1 MKHRYYPVLL
11 LAPAIFAAC
20 MKDDDDEAIPAPTP
34 VACGVDGM
42 RLQGAIGSESFCA
55 NASLFADLSIV
66 LTANGISQTGT
77 SLTMELDSV
86 DVGAHAASTDVNRV
100 LYTDQLGL
108 PWNSSNAAPATV
120 HITSHDTTANRIQG
134 SITGTLYAPA
144 GSEGRTVNASFDL
157 TYIE

>member
-1 MKHRYYPVLL
+1 MKHRYHLVLL
-11 LAPAIFAAC
+11 LAPVIFAAC
-20 MKDDDDEAIPAPTP
+20 TKDNDDETAPTP
-34 VACGVDGM
+34 ASVSCGVDGM
-42 RLQGAIGSESFCA
+42 RLQGTIGSESFCA
-55 NASLFADLSIV
+55 NANLFADLAIV

-86 DVGAHAASTDVNRV
+86 SVGAHAASADGNRV

-108 PWNSSNAAPATV
+108 PWNTANAAPATV
-120 HITSHDTTANRIQG
+120 QITSHDTIANRIKG

-144 GSEGRTVNASFDL
+144 GSESRNVNASFDL